1 MNLIRT
7 TSGFF
12 IVYPKKNYFPKH
24 ITKIIEIKNARFIK
38 NNKVNGSEIPF
49 NIKIQEGRI
58 QVPYVF

>member
-1 MNLIRT
+1 LNLIRI

-12 IVYPKKNYFPKH
+12 FVYPKKKLSKH
-24 ITKIIEIKNARFIK
+24 GTKIVEIKNARFIK

-58 QVPYVF
+58 QVPCVF